1 MLTGDP
7 VMLSPKGIIFVAAIA
22 GSTKVLKA
30 PKRPRRTADVRLG
43 KIIMEARLLVYWLV
57 GLEYDGFS
65 PASYNN

>member
-30 PKRPRRTADVRLG
+30 PKRPRRTADIRLG
-43 KIIMEARLLVYWLV
+43 KSIVEA
-57 GLEYDGFS
+57 
-65 PASYNN
+65 